1 MDPKLNIEPSL
12 DIFQT
17 LQLWFRRAD
26 ISFYRHVKL
35 GVICIKT
42 VAKAMFFVFFFLNQ
56 AHGKKVERKND
67 WPRLCV
73 WQMKGLNL
81 PEPLYSSTFDSHM
94 VFSCLFFLNYITI
107 SFLVFKCIKSSS
119 SKRSLRNLQSADSV
133 L

>member
-42 VAKAMFFVFFFLNQ
+42 VAKAMFFFFFFFKS
-56 AHGKKVERKND
+56 GSWEEGREKK
-67 WPRLCV
+67 
-73 WQMKGLNL
+73 
-81 PEPLYSSTFDSHM
+81 
-94 VFSCLFFLNYITI
+94 
-107 SFLVFKCIKSSS
+107 
-119 SKRSLRNLQSADSV
+119 
-133 L
+133 

>member
-42 VAKAMFFVFFFLNQ
+42 VAKAMFFFFFFKS
-56 AHGKKVERKND
+56 GSWEEVERKND